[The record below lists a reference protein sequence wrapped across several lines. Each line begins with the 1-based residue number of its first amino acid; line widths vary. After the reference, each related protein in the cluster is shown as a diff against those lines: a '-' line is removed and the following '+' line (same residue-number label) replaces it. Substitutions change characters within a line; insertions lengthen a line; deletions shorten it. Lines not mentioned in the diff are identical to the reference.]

1 MIIDFTKKE
10 EILTESWLRSFG
22 MWNKMLLK
30 RMYGK
35 DVDMMAKLPGFSD
48 LPTMMSEEE
57 VDSALKFVVR
67 GEQRD
72 LKAYADALF
81 AEKNYLDMYLRHGDG
96 HLQTKKASEVLRQAV
111 NKFESLTGITW
122 PFTDEG

>member
-1 MIIDFTKKE
+1 
-10 EILTESWLRSFG
+10 
-22 MWNKMLLK
+22 MLLK

-35 DVDMMAKLPGFSD
+35 DVDMMARLPGFSD
-48 LPTMMSEEE
+48 LPALQEEE
-57 VDSALKFVVR
+57 VDSAVKFVVR

-111 NKFESLTGITW
+111 NKFESQTGITW

>member
-35 DVDMMAKLPGFSD
+35 DVDMMARLPGFSD
-48 LPTMMSEEE
+48 LPALQEEE
-57 VDSALKFVVR
+57 VDSAVKFVVR
-67 GEQRD
+67 GEQR
-72 LKAYADALF
+72 
-81 AEKNYLDMYLRHGDG
+81 
-96 HLQTKKASEVLRQAV
+96 
-111 NKFESLTGITW
+111 NKS
-122 PFTDEG
+122 

>member
-1 MIIDFTKKE
+1 
-10 EILTESWLRSFG
+10 

-48 LPTMMSEEE
+48 LPALQEED
-57 VDSALKFVVR
+57 VDSAIKFVVR
-67 GEQRD
+67 GDQRD

-81 AEKNYLDMYLRHGDG
+81 AEKNYLDMYLRYGDG

-111 NKFESLTGITW
+111 NKFESQTGITW